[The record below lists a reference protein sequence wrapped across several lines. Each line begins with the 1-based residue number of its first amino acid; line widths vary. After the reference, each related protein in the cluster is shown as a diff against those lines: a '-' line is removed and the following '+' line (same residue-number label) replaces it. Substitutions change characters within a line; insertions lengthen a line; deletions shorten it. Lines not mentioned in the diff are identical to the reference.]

1 MRLLCLAV
9 VVATVNV
16 LAPQVLAA
24 PPAPAAKPQL
34 TVLQPKMPAVPSAP
48 AVLAILR
55 STLSAVDHGNKTG
68 NYTVLRDLAGPEF
81 RDANTSAKL
90 SLVFANLREQRVDM
104 LPVMVV
110 EPAYREPP
118 RLTAR
123 RMLYVAG
130 TFNIQPRRVSFEL
143 LYDVWKGE
151 WRLYGVSIVPG

>member
-9 VVATVNV
+9 VVATVNA
-16 LAPQVLAA
+16 LAPQAFAA
-24 PPAPAAKPQL
+24 PPAPGAKPPM
-34 TVLQPKMPAVPSAP
+34 TVLQPKVPTVPSAP
-48 AVLAILR
+48 AVLAIVR
-55 STLSAVDHGNKTG
+55 STLIAVDQGNKTG
-68 NYTVLRDLAGPEF
+68 NYTVLRDLAGPDF
-81 RDANTSAKL
+81 RDANTAARL
-90 SLVFANLREQRVDM
+90 SSVFANLREQRVDM

-110 EPAYREPP
+110 EPVYREAP